1 MPWLNLE
8 GHDDVVAKFRSA
20 LAAGRLANTFLF
32 VGPEG
37 IGKRTFAVGLAQ
49 SLLCETRDELLLDPC
64 GECPGCVQVIAGTH
78 PDFLIVARPP
88 GKSFIPLGLFKG
100 DEPDYP
106 VRQSLL
112 CNLALRSFAG
122 KRKIAVIDDADYL
135 NQEGANCLLKTL
147 EEPPARSV
155 MILIGTSADRQLP
168 TIRSRAQL
176 VRFRPL
182 EKPLVAKLL
191 VQNRIVA
198 DAGEAGR
205 LAAFSGGSLS
215 RAVEMVDPALWA
227 FRSQLL
233 TQFAKSPLPS
243 VDIAQSIVK
252 FVDEAGKEAS
262 ARRARLRLVIGFVAD
277 FWRHLIQRLAGVNIE
292 GDVELV
298 STVDR
303 AAQPGNWSVESTT
316 DACERTLDALNHV
329 DRNAN
334 QNTLAEA
341 WLDDLATIANSNA
354 VVGKQ

>member
-1 MPWLNLE
+1 MSWLNLE

-32 VGPEG
+32 AGPEG

-49 SLLCETRDELLLDPC
+49 SLLCETRDERLLDPC
-64 GECPGCVQVIAGTH
+64 GECPGCVQVFARTH
-78 PDFLIVARPP
+78 PDFLFVARPP
-88 GKSFIPLGLFKG
+88 GKSFIPVGLFKG

-112 CNLALRSFAG
+112 CNLAMRSFAG

-155 MILIGTSADRQLP
+155 LILIGTSANRQLP

-176 VRFRPL
+176 VRFCPL
-182 EKPLVAKLL
+182 EKSLVAKLL

-198 DAGEAGR
+198 NAEEADR

-215 RAVEMVDPALWA
+215 RAMEMSDPALWA

-233 TQFAKSPLPS
+233 AQFTESPLPS
-243 VDIAQSIVK
+243 VAIAQSIVK
-252 FVDEAGKEAS
+252 FVDEAGKDAPRS
-262 ARRARLRLVIGFVAD
+262 ALGC
-277 FWRHLIQRLAGVNIE
+277 G
-292 GDVELV
+292 
-298 STVDR
+298 
-303 AAQPGNWSVESTT
+303 
-316 DACERTLDALNHV
+316 
-329 DRNAN
+329 
-334 QNTLAEA
+334 
-341 WLDDLATIANSNA
+341 
-354 VVGKQ
+354 